1 MAKISSRCPIEGLD
15 LDAVYNRNEVT
26 VRRELKKMLDAS
38 ELDLTSKEIS
48 DVYALT
54 LNDFPPHYVHSG
66 TIVLFPKVHRDEV
79 IRQIK
84 RNVLFVQS
92 RPKD

>member
-1 MAKISSRCPIEGLD
+1 MAKISDRCPIEGLD

-26 VRRELKKMLDAS
+26 VRRELKRMLDAS

-66 TIVLFPKVHRDEV
+66 TIVLFPKVHKDEV
-79 IRQIK
+79 LRQIK
-84 RNVLFVQS
+84 RNILFVQS
-92 RPKD
+92 RPKN

>member
-1 MAKISSRCPIEGLD
+1 MPKISSRYPIEGLD

-26 VRRELKKMLDAS
+26 VRRELKKILETT
-38 ELDLTSKEIS
+38 ELDLNSKEIS

-79 IRQIK
+79 VQQIK
-84 RNVLFVQS
+84 RNIIFVQS

>member
-1 MAKISSRCPIEGLD
+1 MAKINLRCPIDGLD
-15 LDAVYNRNEVT
+15 LDAVYNRNEIT
-26 VRRELKKMLDAS
+26 VRRELKKHLESSDIH
-38 ELDLTSKEIS
+38 LTSKEIS

-66 TIVLFPKVHRDEV
+66 TIVLFPKVHKDEV
-79 IRQIK
+79 VRQLK
-84 RNVLFVQS
+84 RNILFVQS

>member
-1 MAKISSRCPIEGLD
+1 MAKNNLRRPQDGLD
-15 LDAVYNRNEVT
+15 LDAVYNRNEIT
-26 VRRELKKMLDAS
+26 IRRELKKHLETLDVQLS
-38 ELDLTSKEIS
+38 TKEIS

-66 TIVLFPKVHRDEV
+66 TIVLFPKIHKNEV
-79 IRQIK
+79 VRQIK
-84 RNVLFVQS
+84 RNILFVQS